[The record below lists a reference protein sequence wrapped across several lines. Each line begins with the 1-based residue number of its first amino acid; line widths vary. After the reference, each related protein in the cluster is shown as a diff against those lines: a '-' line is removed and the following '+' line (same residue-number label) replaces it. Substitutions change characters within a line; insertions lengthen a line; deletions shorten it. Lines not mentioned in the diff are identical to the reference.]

1 MNDVMQRNKLKSCI
15 IPRFTRKN
23 PSGSYRINLENGA
36 DIRIE
41 SDRISTSMFG
51 PIVDALGAYEELT
64 EGLTPDQIISML
76 SHRHK

>member
-1 MNDVMQRNKLKSCI
+1 MNSILNENKLKGYI

-76 SHRHK
+76 RHQHK